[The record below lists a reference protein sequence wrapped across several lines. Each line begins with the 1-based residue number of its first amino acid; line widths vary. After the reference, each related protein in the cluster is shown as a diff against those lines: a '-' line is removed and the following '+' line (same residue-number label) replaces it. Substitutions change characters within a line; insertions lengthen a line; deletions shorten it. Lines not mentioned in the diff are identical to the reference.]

1 MSFINFVFTIDSN
14 LDEASLNMID
24 IYSKAVRNKLALPDI
39 NFSNDPDNIWFE
51 SFNDYGD
58 YFMLFT
64 ITNIE
69 LNRFQYQFRMSYEN
83 IDDITKNKNI
93 KNYLDTFLDTYSNH
107 AQDHNIE
114 LNDQFSIYMPFLKS
128 TILQHIIDCIDM
140 KVL

>member
-1 MSFINFVFTIDSN
+1 MSFVNFVFIIDSN
-14 LDEASLNMID
+14 IEEASLNMID
-24 IYSKAVRNKLALPDI
+24 IYSKAVRNKLVLPDI
-39 NFSNDPDNIWFE
+39 NFSNDPNRIWFE

>member
-1 MSFINFVFTIDSN
+1 MSFINFVFTIDSI

-24 IYSKAVRNKLALPDI
+24 IYSKAVRNKLGLPDI

-83 IDDITKNKNI
+83 IPDIRDNKNI
-93 KNYLDTFLDTYSNH
+93 KNYLDTFLETYSIH
-107 AQDHNIE
+107 SQDHNIE
-114 LNDQFSIYMPFLKS
+114 LNDEFSIYIPFLKS
-128 TILQHIIDCIDM
+128 TILQNIVDCIDM
-140 KVL
+140 EG